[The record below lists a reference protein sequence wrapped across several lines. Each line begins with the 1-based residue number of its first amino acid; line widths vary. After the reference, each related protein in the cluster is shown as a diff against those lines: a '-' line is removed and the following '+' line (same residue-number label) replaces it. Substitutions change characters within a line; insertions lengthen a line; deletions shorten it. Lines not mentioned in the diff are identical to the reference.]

1 MLLTVEEVGNENVF
15 DKIESNM
22 SRKAAVPKNP
32 SSLAKIKLMG
42 FIVSKKFHSKNFDK
56 FLLTLGLHM
65 LPGQMDLL
73 EYRKEI
79 VETTCDLL
87 HKILP
92 ETGKFKYIPLLMLT
106 LLNRCHI

>member
-1 MLLTVEEVGNENVF
+1 MLLTAEEFGTESVF
-15 DKIESNM
+15 DIIERNKSK
-22 SRKAAVPKNP
+22 KAAVPKNP
-32 SSLAKIKLMG
+32 SSLAKIELTG
-42 FIVSKKFHSKNFDK
+42 FIVSKKCHSKNFDK

-73 EYRKEI
+73 EYRNEV

-87 HKILP
+87 HKILS